1 MGIYNSLSDILV
13 SYSESPVNVSV
24 LGSNILVSYSESPV
38 NVSVSGSNILVS
50 YSESPVNVT
59 VSWSNILVSD
69 IAAMSCYLFVTSV
82 VCHLLC
88 QLHSQWSPPAGCLH
102 SSCVGPRRI
111 WTLVSSCLQNVQ
123 MGVPL
128 MAIWQGNIYPVMDPR
143 HRLEN
148 IHQRVGW
155 TAWGAVV
162 PCLAA
167 WAQFVFLFERA
178 STWSVR
184 IGNRRRAE
192 FYVYI
197 FVDM

>member
-1 MGIYNSLSDILV
+1 
-13 SYSESPVNVSV
+13 
-24 LGSNILVSYSESPV
+24 
-38 NVSVSGSNILVS
+38 
-50 YSESPVNVT
+50 
-59 VSWSNILVSD
+59 
-69 IAAMSCYLFVTSV
+69 MSCYLFVTSV
-82 VCHLLC
+82 VFHLLC
-88 QLHSQWSPPAGCLH
+88 QLHSQWSAPVGCLH
-102 SSCVGPRRI
+102 SPCVGPHRI

-123 MGVPL
+123 MGVRL
-128 MAIWQGNIYPVMDPR
+128 MTISQENIYPAMDPR

-197 FVDM
+197 FFGNVILLHMFCLYTDVIYPRNISRIILSDNLQVIISY